1 MTQAGLTAHTPMMQQ
16 YLALKAQ
23 HADAL
28 LLYRMGD
35 FYEVFFDDAERAA
48 RLLNI
53 TLTQR
58 GMSAGQPIKMAGIP
72 FHALDSYLA
81 KLLASGLKVAI
92 CEQVGEA
99 SGRGPMQREITR
111 VLSPGTLTDT
121 GLLDGRSDAPLA
133 CVHVQ
138 RGKAGIAWLVLA
150 SGRFM
155 LREVNVSDIAA
166 TLERIA
172 AAEVLC
178 SREATSFIPS
188 TLNIATQV
196 LEHWNFNEAAA
207 QRSLCEHFAVPNLSA
222 FDVESAPRALVAAAA
237 LLTYARSTQRSELS
251 HVRNLIY
258 DHDDHYI
265 ALDSASRRNLE
276 ICETLRGE
284 REPTL
289 LSLLDRCA
297 CLMGSRLLRRWLEQP
312 NRVAA
317 VAASRQASIGEILE
331 SGLQPQLHTAIA
343 QISDIERIAARIA
356 LKTVRPREL
365 AALRESLTALPAIAA
380 LARAC
385 TTPLLSR
392 IGAALD
398 AQPELLDLLRTQL
411 HAEPAALVRDGGVIA
426 TGYDEE
432 LDALRAL
439 ANDCSS
445 FLLDLEQRERERTG
459 IANLKVEY
467 NRVHGFYI
475 EVSKAAAHAVPDD
488 YRRRQTLKHAERF
501 ITPELKTFEDQAL
514 SAQSRALARELQLY
528 DDLINSLQPFVV
540 SLQAL
545 AAALGELD
553 VLQALAER
561 AAMLNWRAPQFSA
574 HGGIEIRGGRHPIVE
589 AQVESFIA
597 NDCVLDDAHRLMIL
611 TGPNMGG
618 KSTFMRQV
626 AVITL
631 LAYCGSY
638 VPATR
643 CVLPPIDRVFT
654 RIGAADDLAG
664 GRSTFMVEMAEAA
677 QIAHHATAQSLVLLD
692 EIGRGT
698 STFDGLA
705 IAHALAR
712 ALLEKNR
719 CYTLFATH
727 YFELTRLAEE
737 HSGAINMHLDAVEHR
752 DALIFLH
759 ALEAGPANQSFGIK
773 VAALA
778 GMPKPII
785 EAAKKKLAEL
795 EQPPA
800 VTPQMDLFAAP
811 ASRADVELEKLR
823 KELEALDPDSLTPRD
838 ALAALYQLKN
848 LLKD

>member
-1 MTQAGLTAHTPMMQQ
+1 MTQAGAAGHTPMMQQ
-16 YLALKAQ
+16 YLALKAE

-58 GMSAGQPIKMAGIP
+58 GMSAGQPVKMAGIP
-72 FHALDSYLA
+72 FHALDNYLA
-81 KLLASGLKVAI
+81 KLLAAGLKVAI

-99 SGRGPMQREITR
+99 GGRGPMQREVTR
-111 VLSPGTLTDT
+111 VLSPGTLTDAS
-121 GLLDGRSDAPLA
+121 LLDGRSDAPLVA
-133 CVHVQ
+133 IHVH
-138 RGKAGIAWLVLA
+138 RGKAGIACLVLA
-150 SGRFM
+150 SGRFSACECDV
-155 LREVNVSDIAA
+155 RDIAA
-166 TLERIA
+166 ILERMA
-172 AAEVLC
+172 AVEVLC
-178 SREATSFIPS
+178 DKDTANIIPK
-188 TLNIATQV
+188 TLNVAIQI
-196 LEHWNFNEAAA
+196 LEQWNFNDAAA
-207 QRSLCEHFAVPNLSA
+207 QRSLSDHFGITNLDVFDLGSATLAVT
-222 FDVESAPRALVAAAA
+222 AAAA
-237 LLTYARSTQRSELS
+237 LLSYAKTSQRNELS
-251 HVRNLIY
+251 HVRSLIY
-258 DHDDHYI
+258 ERDDRYI
-265 ALDSASRRNLE
+265 ILDPATRRNLE

-312 NRVAA
+312 NRDAA
-317 VAASRQASIGEILE
+317 IAELRHLSIGEILE
-331 SGLQPQLHTAIA
+331 TGIQPRLHAALAGL
-343 QISDIERIAARIA
+343 SDIERIATRIA

-365 AALRESLTALPAIAA
+365 AALRESLAELPAIVSI
-380 LARAC
+380 ARAC
-385 TTPLLSR
+385 TTPLLSNL
-392 IGAALD
+392 GAALED
-398 AQPELLDLLRTQL
+398 PHELREILRVRL
-411 HAEPAALVRDGGVIA
+411 HETPAALARDGGIIA
-426 TGYDEE
+426 AGYDKE
-432 LDALRAL
+432 LDTLRAL
-439 ANDCSS
+439 ASDCSS
-445 FLLDLEQRERERTG
+445 FLLALEQRERERTG

-475 EVSKAAAHAVPDD
+475 EVSKSAAQTVPDD

-501 ITPELKTFEDQAL
+501 ITPELKSFEDQAL
-514 SAQSRALARELQLY
+514 SAQSRALAREQQLY
-528 DDLINSLQPFVV
+528 DELITALQPFVAR
-540 SLQAL
+540 LQTL
-545 AAALGELD
+545 AAALAELD
-553 VLQALAER
+553 VLQTLAER
-561 AAMLNWRAPQFSA
+561 ATTLNWSAPEFSDSA
-574 HGGIEIRGGRHPIVE
+574 TFEIRSGRHPIVE

-638 VPATR
+638 VPAAH
-643 CVLPPIDRVFT
+643 CALPPIDRIFT
-654 RIGAADDLAG
+654 RIGAADDLAK

-677 QIAHHATAQSLVLLD
+677 QIAQHAGAQSLVLLD

-705 IAHALAR
+705 IAYALAR
-712 ALLEKNR
+712 GLLEKNR

-737 HSGAINMHLDAVEHR
+737 HSGVINMHLDAVEHR

-759 ALEAGPANQSFGIK
+759 ALEPGPANQSFGIK

-795 EQPPA
+795 ERPPA
-800 VTPQMDLFAAP
+800 LTPQLDLFAAP
-811 ASRADVELEKLR
+811 ATQADTTLEHLRSELDS
-823 KELEALDPDSLTPRD
+823 LDPDSLTPRD
-838 ALAALYQLKN
+838 ALAALYRLKN

>member
-1 MTQAGLTAHTPMMQQ
+1 MMQQ
-16 YLALKAQ
+16 YLALKAE

-58 GMSAGQPIKMAGIP
+58 GASAGEPVKMAGIP
-72 FHALDSYLA
+72 FHALDNYLA
-81 KLLASGLKVAI
+81 KLLAAGLKVAI

-99 SGRGPMQREITR
+99 VGRAPMHREVTR
-111 VLSPGTLTDT
+111 VLSPGTLTDA
-121 GLLDGRSDAPLA
+121 GLLDGRSDAPLVA
-133 CVHVQ
+133 VHMH
-138 RGKAGIAWLVLA
+138 RGRAGIASLVLA
-150 SGRFM
+150 SGRFSVCESAA
-155 LREVNVSDIAA
+155 RDIPAI
-166 TLERIA
+166 LERIA
-172 AAEVLC
+172 AAEILC
-178 SREATSFIPS
+178 STEAAALIPK
-188 TLNIATQV
+188 TLNVAMQI
-196 LEHWNFNEAAA
+196 LEQWHFNEAAA
-207 QRSLCEHFAVPNLSA
+207 QRTLCEHFGVPDLDV
-222 FDVESAPRALVAAAA
+222 FDLGAAPLAAIAAAA
-237 LLTYARSTQRSELS
+237 LLSYAKTSQRSELS
-251 HVRNLIY
+251 HVRSLIY
-258 DHDDHYI
+258 DRDDRYI
-265 ALDSASRRNLE
+265 TLDAATRRNLE

-297 CLMGSRLLRRWLEQP
+297 CLMGSRLLKRWLEQP
-312 NRVAA
+312 NRHAETAA
-317 VAASRQASIGEILE
+317 LRHASIGEIIE
-331 SGLQPQLHTAIA
+331 IGVQAQLHAA
-343 QISDIERIAARIA
+343 LANISDIERIATRIA

-365 AALRESLTALPAIAA
+365 AALRESLAALPEIGA

-385 TTPLLSR
+385 ATPLLSA

-398 AQPELLDLLRTQL
+398 DQHALLQLLRTQL

-426 TGYDEE
+426 TGYDSG
-432 LDALRAL
+432 LDTLRAL
-439 ANDCSS
+439 AGDCSA
-445 FLLDLEQRERERTG
+445 FLLALERRERERTG

-475 EVSKAAAHAVPDD
+475 EVSKSAAQDVPDD

-501 ITPELKTFEDQAL
+501 ITPELKAFEDQAL
-514 SAQSRALARELQLY
+514 SAQARSLAREQQLY
-528 DDLINSLQPFVV
+528 DALIDTLQPFVAP
-540 SLQAL
+540 LQSL
-545 AAALGELD
+545 AAALAELD

-561 AAMLNWRAPQFSA
+561 AAALNWNAPEFSDGA
-574 HGGIEIRGGRHPIVE
+574 TFEIRAGRHPIVE
-589 AQVESFIA
+589 AQVDSFVA

-643 CVLPPIDRVFT
+643 CVLPPIDRIFT
-654 RIGAADDLAG
+654 RIGAADDLAR

-677 QIAHHATAQSLVLLD
+677 QIAHHANAQSLVLLD

-705 IAHALAR
+705 IAYALAR

-737 HSGAINMHLDAVEHR
+737 HSGVINMHLDAVEHR

-800 VTPQMDLFAAP
+800 TTPQLDLFAAP
-811 ASRADVELEKLR
+811 ASRTEVGLEKLR
-823 KELEALDPDSLTPRD
+823 SEIEALDPDSLTPRD
-838 ALAALYQLKN
+838 ALAALYRLKN

>member
-1 MTQAGLTAHTPMMQQ
+1 MTQAGPAAHTPMMQQ

-35 FYEVFFDDAERAA
+35 FYEVFFEDAERAA

-58 GMSAGQPIKMAGIP
+58 GTSAGQPIKMAGIP
-72 FHALDSYLA
+72 FHALDNYLA
-81 KLLASGLKVAI
+81 KLLGAGLKVAI

-99 SGRGPMQREITR
+99 GGRGPMQREVTR
-111 VLSPGTLTDT
+111 VLSPGTLTDAS
-121 GLLDGRSDAPLA
+121 LLDGRSDAPLVA
-133 CVHVQ
+133 VHVR
-138 RGKAGIAWLVLA
+138 RGKVGVASLVLA
-150 SGRFM
+150 SGRFS
-155 LREVNVSDIAA
+155 VSEGDARDLPAI
-166 TLERIA
+166 LERSA
-172 AAEVLC
+172 AAEILC
-178 SREATSFIPS
+178 AEDSLALIPT
-188 TLNIATQV
+188 TLNVAVQM
-196 LEHWNFNEAAA
+196 LEHWHFNEAAA
-207 QRSLCEHFAVPNLSA
+207 ARTLCEHFAVSDLDV
-222 FDVESAPRALVAAAA
+222 FDLGNAPLAATAAAV
-237 LLTYARSTQRSELS
+237 LLSYAKSTQHNELA
-251 HVRNLIY
+251 HVRTIIY
-258 DHDDHYI
+258 DVDDRYI
-265 ALDSASRRNLE
+265 TLDSATRRNLE

-312 NRVAA
+312 NRVAQ
-317 VAASRQASIGEILE
+317 VAALRHASIGEIIDT
-331 SGLQPQLHTAIA
+331 GLQPRLHAAIA
-343 QISDIERIAARIA
+343 TISDIERIATRIA

-365 AALRESLTALPAIAA
+365 AALRDSLSGIPALIA
-380 LARAC
+380 LAQSCA
-385 TTPLLSR
+385 TPLLAR
-392 IGAALD
+392 LAKALNEE
-398 AQPELLDLLRTQL
+398 PGLRELLATRL

-426 TGYDEE
+426 SGYDAE
-432 LDALRAL
+432 LDTLRAL
-439 ANDCSS
+439 ASDCSS
-445 FLLDLEQRERERTG
+445 FLLALEQRERERTG

-475 EVSKAAAHAVPDD
+475 EVSKSAAQTVPDD

-514 SAQSRALARELQLY
+514 SAQSRALAREQQLY
-528 DDLINSLQPFVV
+528 DELLAALQPFVAP
-540 SLQAL
+540 LQTL
-545 AAALGELD
+545 AAAIAELD

-561 AAMLNWRAPQFSA
+561 ATALNWSAPQFNDNA
-574 HGGIEIRGGRHPIVE
+574 AFEIRSGRHPIVE
-589 AQVESFIA
+589 AQVDSFIA

-631 LAYCGSY
+631 LAYSGSY
-638 VPATR
+638 VPAAR
-643 CVLPPIDRVFT
+643 CVLPPIDRIFT
-654 RIGAADDLAG
+654 RIGAADDLAK

-677 QIAHHATAQSLVLLD
+677 QIAHHASTHSLVLLD

-705 IAHALAR
+705 IAYALAR
-712 ALLEKNR
+712 GLLDKNR

-737 HSGAINMHLDAVEHR
+737 HGGAINMHLDAVEHR

-759 ALEAGPANQSFGIK
+759 ALEPGPANQSFGIK

-795 EQPPA
+795 ERPPA
-800 VTPQMDLFAAP
+800 TTPQLDLFAAH
-811 ASRADVELEKLR
+811 AARAEPELEELR
-823 KELEALDPDSLTPRD
+823 RELEALDPDSLTPRD
-838 ALAALYQLKN
+838 ALAALYRLKN